1 MFRPPPLY
9 TLPATP
15 FPSTTLFRSEFH
27 QIAGRAGRA
36 GDDTEGSVVVQA
48 PEHVV
53 ENEKAVAKAGDDPKK
68 KRKLVR
74 KKPPEGFV
82 SWGEATFEK
91 LVAADPETLTSS
103 FAVSHSMLL
112 NVLDRPGDGC
122 AAMRRLLLDNHEPRK
137 AQRNHIRRAISIY
150 RSLLSAGVVERL
162 DEPDDRGR
170 LVRVMIDLQ
179 ADFALNQPL
188 APFALAALHLVDRS
202 DRKGTR
208 L

>member
-1 MFRPPPLY
+1 M
-9 TLPATP
+9 
-15 FPSTTLFRSEFH
+15 
-27 QIAGRAGRA
+27 AGRAGRA
-36 GDDTEGSVVVQA
+36 GYDTEGSVGVQG
-48 PEHVV
+48 PGHVV

-122 AAMRRLLLDNHEPRK
+122 AAMRRLLLDNPEPRQ
-137 AQRNHIRRAISIY
+137 AQRHPIRTRTS
-150 RSLLSAGVVERL
+150 VV
-162 DEPDDRGR
+162 
-170 LVRVMIDLQ
+170 
-179 ADFALNQPL
+179 
-188 APFALAALHLVDRS
+188 
-202 DRKGTR
+202 
-208 L
+208 